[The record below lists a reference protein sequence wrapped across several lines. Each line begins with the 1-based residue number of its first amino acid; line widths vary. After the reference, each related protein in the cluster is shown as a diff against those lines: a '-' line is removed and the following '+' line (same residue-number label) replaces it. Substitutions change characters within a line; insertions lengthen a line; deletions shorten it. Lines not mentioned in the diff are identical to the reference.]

1 MNKLKIWN
9 NFTELKECGKFEI
22 KEFFGYVYFVEY
34 GKFLKIGSTRN
45 PIERL
50 RTLSSNARLYHDV
63 VLGKIYITPMHTNF
77 EKNEIILHNF
87 FRDERKDNSELFDIT
102 IDEAVKSIYNIP
114 LLFSLQM
121 PETAKKAENFIGMVT
136 SNLRQ
141 SLEERITMSTTEFDC
156 IRNIIFKLCLEV
168 IIANKELGYMSEITD
183 ELFNKINSID
193 NAKLQITEHELLT
206 IEELLDPNF
215 YK

>member
-34 GKFLKIGSTRN
+34 GKFLKIGSTQN

-114 LLFSLQM
+114 LLFSLQI
-121 PETAKKAENFIGMVT
+121 PETAKKAENFIDAT
-136 SNLRQ
+136 ISNIKQ
-141 SLEERITMSTTEFDC
+141 SCAERVTMSIADFNC
-156 IRNIIFKLCLEV
+156 IRNIIFKLCVE
-168 IIANKELGYMSEITD
+168 IIVTNKELRKFPELIDEI
-183 ELFNKINSID
+183 LNKINSID
-193 NAKLQITEHELLT
+193 NSKIAITKHELST
-206 IEELLDPNF
+206 IIELLNPNLL
-215 YK
+215 

>member
-77 EKNEIILHNF
+77 EK
-87 FRDERKDNSELFDIT
+87 K
-102 IDEAVKSIYNIP
+102 
-114 LLFSLQM
+114 
-121 PETAKKAENFIGMVT
+121 
-136 SNLRQ
+136 
-141 SLEERITMSTTEFDC
+141 
-156 IRNIIFKLCLEV
+156 RNHF
-168 IIANKELGYMSEITD
+168 T
-183 ELFNKINSID
+183 
-193 NAKLQITEHELLT
+193 
-206 IEELLDPNF
+206 
-215 YK
+215 